1 MKNAQLS
8 AVPIGLWLAAV
19 MTACGGGAPDGSTQM
34 DAEGGKA
41 RVLIA
46 VRPSDF
52 KQQIVGKLTARYSGQ
67 AELTLLD
74 IDDLDQVR
82 ESDYDGMVVMGAR
95 MGWLMFSAEERHFLD
110 NLKTPSK
117 LVMVMT
123 AAIRDW
129 KWDRK
134 DIDVISC
141 ASKPENV
148 ELVFNEVSTRLDGIL
163 KK

>member
-1 MKNAQLS
+1 MVNPTLS
-8 AVPIGLWLAAV
+8 ALSMGLWLTT
-19 MTACGGGAPDGSTQM
+19 MMISCGGGAPDGSTQLK
-34 DAEGGKA
+34 GGNGQTQI
-41 RVLIA
+41 LIA

-52 KQQIVGKLTARYSGQ
+52 KKKIVNKLTAHYGEQ
-67 AELTLLD
+67 ADLTLMD
-74 IDDLDQVR
+74 IEDLDQVQ
-82 ESDYDGMVVMGAR
+82 EAEYDGMVVLGAR
-95 MGWLMFSAEERHFLD
+95 MGWLLFSAEERHFLD

-141 ASKPENV
+141 ASTSENV
-148 ELVFNEVSTRLDGIL
+148 DPVFREISGRLDGIL
-163 KK
+163 EK